1 MRREDGTG
9 PSRRRASC
17 DATCRPRLR
26 YDETVSSQ
34 RVRRALRLR
43 APRARV
49 RHAHPSSERNRFVA
63 TPYAWAMTTNAD
75 EPQTRQRRRTPAGA
89 AVLREDVTE
98 AIRGAVFEELA
109 AVGYARMSIEGIARR
124 AGVGK
129 TAVYRRWRSKLHL
142 VLDVV
147 SAIAVMGLPTPD
159 TGSLEGDLRM
169 LYEVTS
175 RALRHPVASQIIPDL
190 QAEAAR
196 NPEIAEAMQ
205 KALREGQEGVASKI
219 LAAAERRG
227 EVRPGMDEDLAL
239 DLISGPLYWRA
250 VVIRSPKLPKGYLGA
265 LARATT
271 EGLKAL

>member
-1 MRREDGTG
+1 M
-9 PSRRRASC
+9 
-17 DATCRPRLR
+17 L
-26 YDETVSSQ
+26 
-34 RVRRALRLR
+34 VR
-43 APRARV
+43 
-49 RHAHPSSERNRFVA
+49 
-63 TPYAWAMTTNAD
+63 MTTNAE
-75 EPQTRQRRRTPAGA
+75 EPRTRPRRRAPAGA

-98 AIRGAVFEELA
+98 AIRAAVFEELA

-147 SAIAVMGLPTPD
+147 SALAVLGLPTPD
-159 TGSLEGDLRM
+159 TGSLEGDLRL

-205 KALREGQEGVASKI
+205 KTLREGQESVALKII
-219 LAAAERRG
+219 LAAARRG
-227 EVRPGMDEDLAL
+227 EVSGGLNEDLAL
-239 DLISGPLYWRA
+239 DLISGPLYWRS
-250 VVIRSPKLPKGYLGA
+250 VVIRSPKLPKDYLAG
-265 LARATT
+265 LARATA
-271 EGLKAL
+271 EALKAL